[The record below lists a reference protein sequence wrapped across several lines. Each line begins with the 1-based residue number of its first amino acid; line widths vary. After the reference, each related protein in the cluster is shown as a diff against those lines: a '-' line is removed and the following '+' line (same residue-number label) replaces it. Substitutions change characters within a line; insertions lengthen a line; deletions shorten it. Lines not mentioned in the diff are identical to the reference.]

1 MSRRP
6 DPHEVADMA
15 VLALAVVFLLLI
27 ALGVL

>member
-6 DPHEVADMA
+6 DPHEIAD
-15 VLALAVVFLLLI
+15 LAMLVLAVVFLLLI

>member
-15 VLALAVVFLLLI
+15 VIALAAVFLLLI
-27 ALGVL
+27 ALGVV